1 MNLSYQALGES
12 PSGQGIDVM
21 LVAAKREKILDHTN
35 ALGQANKTPV
45 VVDYDGFAVFNAFEA
60 NCEVPPDTIV
70 ALLNIG
76 TSITGCRLRVD
87 KLLQRGFAG
96 SSRW

>member
-1 MNLSYQALGES
+1 VNLSYQALGES
-12 PSGQGIDVM
+12 PSGQGTAVM

-96 SSRW
+96 SPRW